1 VKVSQKPEWSLI
13 DDSPVPLVLGNVV
26 DRLALDDHSYALTAM
41 PADGFGTVR
50 ASRSRRFVP
59 RPWSRIG
66 MAWVTVDPAQ
76 VRLME
81 LTDDEI
87 KPLAILWQAWPPVAE
102 EARV

>member
-1 VKVSQKPEWSLI
+1 
-13 DDSPVPLVLGNVV
+13 
-26 DRLALDDHSYALTAM
+26 
-41 PADGFGTVR
+41 
-50 ASRSRRFVP
+50 
-59 RPWSRIG
+59 